1 MGQISAET
9 RMLPSQAMEL
19 LESLSNKGLVNISR
33 NRSDAISG
41 VLVEATPNALQL
53 RNQQKREN
61 KSSKHQPH
69 VSVMGQ

>member
-19 LESLSNKGLVNISR
+19 LESLSNRGLVNISR

-41 VLVEATPNALQL
+41 VLVEATSNALQL
-53 RNQQKREN
+53 LHQEKREN
-61 KSSKHQPH
+61 RSSKHQNH
-69 VSVMGQ
+69 VSVIG